1 MVAETARIWRA
12 PDLGGLELFR
22 ATLREFSFHPHA
34 HEEFFIA
41 LTEAGLVTPRYRGTR
56 HVLGPGDLL
65 VLNPGEAHAGG
76 PPDGGCWTYRAL
88 YPSQA
93 LLREISAEFPAGTAA
108 VPQFGLDAVQDREV
122 TALLRRFH
130 RLTES
135 PGASR
140 WERETCLARALVLLT
155 GRHALGPAEPRPAA
169 SPARSAAP
177 GSTWTG
183 TLPTA

>member
-1 MVAETARIWRA
+1 MVAETARLWRA

-22 ATLREFSFHPHA
+22 ATLRGFSFHPHA

-41 LTEAGLVTPRYRGTR
+41 LTEAGLVTPRYRGDR
-56 HVLGPGDLL
+56 HVLGPSDLL
-65 VLNPGEAHAGG
+65 VLNPEEAHAGG
-76 PPDGGCWTYRAL
+76 PPEGGSWTYRAL
-88 YPSQA
+88 YPSRA
-93 LLREISAEFPAGTAA
+93 LLRGISVEFPAGAA
-108 VPQFGLDAVQDREV
+108 ALPQFGLDAVHDREV

-140 WERETCLARALVLLT
+140 LERETCLARALVLLT

-169 SPARSAAP
+169 NPARSARP
-177 GSTWTG
+177 GSTWMATPR
-183 TLPTA
+183 TT